1 MPIEEGLLR
10 VTPLTPNYRL
20 EALDVW
26 EVFVKYVKYDR
37 SIIHSW
43 FFDNEQD
50 AKDKV
55 KFVWDKWIEPPLNE
69 YKDICFYEQVKVY
82 KRVINE

>member
-26 EVFVKYVKYDR
+26 EVFVKFIREER
-37 SIIHSW
+37 SIMYSW
-43 FFDNEQD
+43 FLDNEQD

-69 YKDICFYEQVKVY
+69 YEDICFYEQVKVY